1 MSELLEKLENYADSN
16 HLPMH
21 MPGHKRRM
29 GDLGNPFFIDIT
41 EIDGFDDL
49 HHAEG
54 ILRDAQ
60 QRAARLYGSEET
72 HYLVN
77 GSTAG
82 ILAAVSGCVP
92 AGGTIL
98 MARNCHQS
106 VIHAA
111 LLRGLNTEYI
121 YPQSTSEMGISGSIL
136 AGDVDKALRE
146 RPDIRAVLLTSPTY
160 DGIVSDVEAI
170 AGAAHAHGVPL
181 IVDEA
186 HGAHFPFS
194 GYFPRDAVSCGADV
208 VVMSLHKTLPSLT
221 QTALIHLNGTLIDR
235 EKIRFFLRVYQ
246 TSSPSY
252 VLMAGMDECIAWIG
266 ENRAEFDR
274 FGERLT
280 RLRTDLRSMKQLKLL
295 EFPDMDRS
303 RILVSGARA
312 GLRGKE
318 LARRLREDYRIEA
331 EMAGISYVCALTS
344 VADREE
350 DLRRLGDAFLRMDA
364 GTGCTDMTELD
375 PVPAALPKPRRFCSM
390 QTAFDADAEWVSFTE
405 ARGRV
410 SAGFVVPYPPGIALL
425 TPGEEINEAILES
438 LAVLPQAGCELRGIE
453 NGRLRVIKGERVWEK
468 SSV

>member
-1 MSELLEKLENYADSN
+1 MSELLEKLKNYADSD

-41 EIDGFDDL
+41 EIEGFDDL

-82 ILAAVSGCVP
+82 ILAAVSGCVS

-98 MARNCHQS
+98 VARNCHQS

-111 LLRGLNTEYI
+111 LLRELDTMYI
-121 YPQSTSEMGISGSIL
+121 YPQPTVEMWINGQIL
-136 AGDVDKALRE
+136 AADVDKALRE
-146 RPDIRAVLLTSPTY
+146 KPDIQAVLLTSPTY
-160 DGIVSDVEAI
+160 DGVVSDVESI
-170 AGAAHAHGVPL
+170 AEIAHAHGIPL

-194 GYFPRDAVSCGADV
+194 DYFPRDAVSCSADV
-208 VVMSLHKTLPSLT
+208 VVTSLHKTLPSLT
-221 QTALIHLNGTLIDR
+221 QTALIHLNGGLIDR

-252 VLMAGMDECIAWIG
+252 VLMAGIDQCIDWIG
-266 ENRAEFDR
+266 RNRAEFDR

-280 RLRTDLRSMKQLKLL
+280 RLRVDLGKMQYLRLL

-312 GLRGKE
+312 GISGKE
-318 LARRLREDYRIEA
+318 LAARLRKDYRIEP
-331 EMAGISYVCALTS
+331 EMAGISYVCMLTS
-344 VADREE
+344 VADQEE
-350 DLRRLGDAFLRMDA
+350 ELRRLGDAFLRMDA
-364 GTGCTDMTELD
+364 GIEKGEA
-375 PVPAALPKPRRFCSM
+375 VGVEQEVAALPKLKRVCSM
-390 QTAFDADAEWVSFTE
+390 QAAFDADAEWIPLKE
-405 ARGRV
+405 AGGRI

-425 TPGEEINEAILES
+425 TPGEEIDEAVLQS
-438 LAVLPQAGCELRGIE
+438 LACLPRAGCEMRGIR
-453 NGRLRVIKGERVWEK
+453 NGRLRVIKRGCIWEK
-468 SSV
+468 FSV

>member
-1 MSELLEKLENYADSN
+1 
-16 HLPMH
+16 

-49 HHAEG
+49 HHAEDV
-54 ILRDAQ
+54 LWEAQ
-60 QRAARLYGSEET
+60 QRAAQLYGSEET

-82 ILAAVSGCVP
+82 ILAAVSGSVP

-98 MARNCHQS
+98 VARNCHQS

-111 LLRGLNTEYI
+111 LLRGLNMEHI
-121 YPQSTSEMGISGSIL
+121 YPQSTLKMGINGPIL

-146 RPDIRAVLLTSPTY
+146 RPDIRAVVLTSPTY

-170 AGAAHAHGVPL
+170 AVAAHAHGLPL

-194 GYFPRDAVSCGADV
+194 DYFPRDAVSCGADV
-208 VVMSLHKTLPSLT
+208 IVMSLHKTLPSLT

-252 VLMAGMDECIAWIG
+252 GRMAGIDECITWIG
-266 ENRAEFDR
+266 ETRVEFDR

-280 RLRTDLRSMKQLKLL
+280 RLRTDLRSMKHLELL
-295 EFPDMDRS
+295 EFPGMDRS

-312 GLRGKE
+312 GLSGKE
-318 LARRLREDYRIEA
+318 LASRLREDYHIEP

-364 GTGCTDMTELD
+364 RIEEPETVGSGYADT
-375 PVPAALPKPRRFCSM
+375 ALPKPCRICPM
-390 QTAFDADAEWVSFTE
+390 QTAFDAEAEWIPLTE
-405 ARGRV
+405 AHGRI

-425 TPGEEINEAILES
+425 TPGEAIDEAILES
-438 LAVLPQAGCELRGIE
+438 LAVLPQAGCELRGVE
-453 NGRLRVIKGERVWEK
+453 NNRLRVIKGESVWEK